1 MNNTDITLEETIET
15 LRNCNEYEYDYF
27 GLPVFSIGGCEYAI
41 ASDEEEANE
50 ACKEYIKETLW
61 AFNADFLSNYIS
73 SLDAEDIDAL
83 RQNKCE
89 SMNEALRKLVDDF
102 DLLCDDAI
110 SADGLGHF
118 LASYDGECG
127 KIGSFHL
134 FRLN

>member
-1 MNNTDITLEETIET
+1 MITLEETLET
-15 LRNCNEYEYDYF
+15 LTTDTKADY
-27 GLPVFSIGGCEYAI
+27 GYYNLPVFTIGGCEYAI
-41 ASDEEEANE
+41 ASDENEANE
-50 ACKEYIKETLW
+50 ACKEYIKETIW

-89 SMNEALRKLVDDF
+89 SMNEALRKLIDDF

-118 LASYDGECG
+118 LSPYDGECLE
-127 KIGSFHL
+127 IGDFHL
-134 FRLN
+134 FRIF

>member
-1 MNNTDITLEETIET
+1 MNNTNITLEETIET

-41 ASDEEEANE
+41 ASDEDEANE
-50 ACKEYIKETLW
+50 ACKEYIKESVW
-61 AFNADFLSNYIS
+61 AFNADFLADYIET
-73 SLDAEDIDAL
+73 LNADDINRL
-83 RQNKCE
+83 RGDSCE
-89 SMNEALRKLVDDF
+89 SCNDAMLKLIDDF
-102 DLLCDDAI
+102 DAFADDAI

>member
-1 MNNTDITLEETIET
+1 MITLEETLQT
-15 LRNCNEYEYDYF
+15 LFTACDGGTENYEHYN
-27 GLPVFSIGGCEYAI
+27 LPVFTIGGAEYAI
-41 ASDEEEANE
+41 ASDEDEANE
-50 ACKEYIKETLW
+50 ACKEYIKETIW

-89 SMNEALRKLVDDF
+89 SMNEALRKLIDDF

-118 LASYDGECG
+118 LSSYDGECLKVG
-127 KIGSFHL
+127 DFHL
-134 FRLN
+134 FRIN